1 MLPRKRSVPGTGGTV
16 EMRPG
21 GEPQTERAWKNC
33 RFEHGVAGPTKVDDS
48 NDMAEL
54 MGKVTSKIKVE
65 NWLDAELLAAGARTE
80 KPRTVETEALVDTGA
95 VKFYL
100 KSSIIRE
107 LGLRPIGEIKSRTM
121 SARSETRK
129 VFSPVSLEIQGRT
142 GRFDVV
148 EVSDALPNI
157 IGQIPLEDLDW
168 VVDCRN
174 QKLIANPEHKHG
186 ELSDEF

>member
-1 MLPRKRSVPGTGGTV
+1 
-16 EMRPG
+16 
-21 GEPQTERAWKNC
+21 
-33 RFEHGVAGPTKVDDS
+33 
-48 NDMAEL
+48 
-54 MGKVTSKIKVE
+54 MGKGTTQIKVE
-65 NWLDAELLAAGARTE
+65 NWLDAEMLAVGARKE
-80 KPRTVETEALVDTGA
+80 LPRSVETEALVDTGA

-100 KSSIIRE
+100 KSSVIQK

-121 SARSETRK
+121 PDRSEART

-148 EVSDALPNI
+148 ELPDSLPNI
-157 IGQIPLEDLDW
+157 VGQIPLEYLDW

-174 QKLIANPEHKHG
+174 QKLIPNPEHKHG

>member
-1 MLPRKRSVPGTGGTV
+1 
-16 EMRPG
+16 
-21 GEPQTERAWKNC
+21 
-33 RFEHGVAGPTKVDDS
+33 
-48 NDMAEL
+48 
-54 MGKVTSKIKVE
+54 MGRVTTPIKVE
-65 NWLDAELLAAGARTE
+65 NWLDAELLALGTRKE

-100 KSSIIRE
+100 RSSVIQQ
-107 LGLRPIGEIKSRTM
+107 LGLRLIGEIKSRTM
-121 SARSETRK
+121 SARSEVRK

-148 EVSDALPNI
+148 EVPDELPNI

>member
-1 MLPRKRSVPGTGGTV
+1 
-16 EMRPG
+16 
-21 GEPQTERAWKNC
+21 
-33 RFEHGVAGPTKVDDS
+33 
-48 NDMAEL
+48 
-54 MGKVTSKIKVE
+54 MGKVTTRIKVE
-65 NWLDAELLAAGARTE
+65 NWLDAELLAVGARKE
-80 KPRTVETEALVDTGA
+80 KPRTVETDALVDTGA

-100 KSSIIRE
+100 KSSIIQQ

-121 SARSETRK
+121 SARSEART

-142 GRFDVV
+142 GHFDVV
-148 EVSDALPNI
+148 EVPDSLPNI

-174 QKLIANPEHKHG
+174 QKLIPNPEHKNG